1 MPQDRDCGRKA
12 GFRLRPRKRIFRWV
26 AGVALLGIA
35 AGIDVSGASAQTYGS
50 DNEGA
55 WNKFMKSLG
64 MNSAPSASGDINYTE
79 RSPLV
84 VPPSRDLP
92 PPGSEAATPAPDWP
106 KNDPKPVKHAKA
118 KGKPDVVPDTAVQT
132 LEPTLRK
139 EALVQSGGLVQY
151 RRIRYLCWR
160 TSPREL
166 DRSACRVSCAVAG
179 SPLRHLPG
187 EEENTGDLKGFQ
199 HDLGHAA
206 KITAA
211 ALKSDAAC
219 FVRHLEP
226 LALARLR
233 VSSRLAFG

>member
-12 GFRLRPRKRIFRWV
+12 GFRLRPRKRISRWV

-132 LEPTLRK
+132 PNPPFEKKPWYNPAGWFNTEEYATFAGEPVRENLTDPP
-139 EALVQSGGLVQY
+139 AGY
-151 RRIRYLCWR
+151 RVPSPDHPYGISPEKKKTQA
-160 TSPREL
+160 TSKDFNL
-166 DRSACRVSCAVAG
+166 SSV
-179 SPLRHLPG
+179 
-187 EEENTGDLKGFQ
+187 
-199 HDLGHAA
+199 
-206 KITAA
+206 TAP
-211 ALKSDAAC
+211 K
-219 FVRHLEP
+219 
-226 LALARLR
+226 
-233 VSSRLAFG
+233 